1 MQHLIRRH
9 GAFAVLIGAALAL
22 AVWLWGYGGSIQL
35 TLWAADQQREVQG
48 ALAGA
53 LRAVRGGEVWAWGS
67 LLGLCFAYGF
77 FHAAGPGHGKLVMG
91 GYALGEDVPR
101 RRLVLLT
108 LAGSLGQ
115 AFTAV
120 LLVYTGVLV
129 LGWTRSQMTDL
140 ADGTLAAFSAG
151 AITLVGL
158 WLLWRGLRRL
168 RGSRATAHHSHHH
181 DHHQHDHHD
190 HHHHHDH
197 DHHHHDHSH
206 GEVCSE
212 CGHAHGP
219 TAEQVASATDWRSAL
234 GVVLAVAIRPCTGAL
249 FVLILTYGMGIP
261 LAGIAGAVIMGLGTA
276 LLTIGVALGA
286 GALRGGLA
294 ERLSGTGGLRAMALV
309 EITAGAMVALIAS
322 QMALRLI

>member
-129 LGWTRSQMTDL
+129 LGRRD
-140 ADGTLAAFSAG
+140 AG
-151 AITLVGL
+151 GVQ
-158 WLLWRGLRRL
+158 RR
-168 RGSRATAHHSHHH
+168 R
-181 DHHQHDHHD
+181 DH
-190 HHHHHDH
+190 
-197 DHHHHDHSH
+197 
-206 GEVCSE
+206 
-212 CGHAHGP
+212 
-219 TAEQVASATDWRSAL
+219 
-234 GVVLAVAIRPCTGAL
+234 
-249 FVLILTYGMGIP
+249 
-261 LAGIAGAVIMGLGTA
+261 AG
-276 LLTIGVALGA
+276 
-286 GALRGGLA
+286 
-294 ERLSGTGGLRAMALV
+294 RAMAF
-309 EITAGAMVALIAS
+309 VAWAAAAAREPRHRAS
-322 QMALRLI
+322 LSPSRPPSARPP